1 MADLRMKGLS
11 LKAAEDGQESGTFVG
26 YLSTYGNTDRDG
38 DEILKGAFDA
48 SVKNKSVV
56 PMLYNHNRDNV
67 IGKLELT
74 TDDKGLR
81 VKGYFN
87 MNDPLAVKVHDL
99 VNLGALDSMSVGMAI
114 KDYEP
119 IDVKHPFGGW
129 VIKGADV
136 YEGSV
141 VTIPANAQAL
151 IDSAKSLSSNER
163 EELERLR
170 SEKQLEAKR
179 ASILAKFN

>member
-1 MADLRMKGLS
+1 MADLRVKGLT
-11 LKAAEDGQESGTFVG
+11 LKAADDENGATFEG

-38 DEILKGAFDA
+38 DEIIKGAFDA
-48 SVKNKSVV
+48 SIKTKSVV

-67 IGKLELT
+67 IGKLELA
-74 TDDKGLR
+74 TDEKGLR

-99 VNLGALDSMSVGMAI
+99 INLGALDSMSVGMAI

-119 IDVKHPFGGW
+119 IDNTHPFGGW
-129 VIKGADV
+129 IIKEADV

-141 VTIPANAQAL
+141 VTIPANDQAL
-151 IDSAKSLSSNER
+151 IDSSKSLSSKER

-170 SEKQLEAKR
+170 ADKALEEKR
-179 ASILAKFN
+179 ANVWAKFI